1 VAHLATV
8 PDPRDR
14 RGVRHRL
21 ASLLSVAV
29 CAVLAGARS
38 LAAIGEWAADAPA
51 EVLTALGVRVDPL
64 TGAVRP
70 PDESTVR
77 RVLVG
82 IDGDV
87 LDAAVGA
94 WLAGLSPVP
103 APPVAEP
110 PTPRD
115 PWPAVAV
122 DGKTLRGSGDQTA
135 RPVHLLAAM
144 RHDTTAVLGQVAVD
158 GKSNEITAFR
168 PLLTGLELTRTVVT
182 ADALCRR
189 RHNASYGDLRVMPT
203 SPSGVV
209 LGGVVMDGEVGII
222 GS

>member
-1 VAHLATV
+1 LTC
-8 PDPRDR
+8 
-14 RGVRHRL
+14 
-21 ASLLSVAV
+21 LLSVAV
-29 CAVLAGARS
+29 CAVLAGAKS

-51 EVLTALGVRVDPL
+51 EVLMRLGVRADPL
-64 TGAVRP
+64 TGHVRA

-77 RVLVG
+77 KLLVD
-82 IDGDV
+82 IDGDA
-87 LDAAVGA
+87 LDAAVGS
-94 WLAGLSPVP
+94 WLAGLSPMP
-103 APPVAEP
+103 APPAVEP

-115 PWPAVAV
+115 PRPAVAV
-122 DGKTLRGSGDQTA
+122 DGKTLRGSGDRHH

-168 PLLTGLELTRTVVT
+168 PLLAPLELTRAVVT

-222 GS
+222 TVLVGRP